1 VRLKLRIKSPRTQQ
15 IMFTE
20 VPTAD
25 EAPLPDR
32 S

>member
-1 VRLKLRIKSPRTQQ
+1 
-15 IMFTE
+15 MFTE